1 MAVDCALRGGI
12 EVETVRYYAHDVI
25 APLRSYEG
33 GKKELLDSRYVFLI
47 GARLPHGEVEWLE
60 SPPRLQIQRLSIISP
75 TAVVLRLKVWITT
88 IFSTISTSFLAS
100 LDGCIGHFV

>member
-47 GARLPHGEVEWLE
+47 GPGLPHEVEWLE
-60 SPPRLQIQRLSIISP
+60 SLPRLQIDKFNTCQ
-75 TAVVLRLKVWITT
+75 
-88 IFSTISTSFLAS
+88 S
-100 LDGCIGHFV
+100 LVRQLWF